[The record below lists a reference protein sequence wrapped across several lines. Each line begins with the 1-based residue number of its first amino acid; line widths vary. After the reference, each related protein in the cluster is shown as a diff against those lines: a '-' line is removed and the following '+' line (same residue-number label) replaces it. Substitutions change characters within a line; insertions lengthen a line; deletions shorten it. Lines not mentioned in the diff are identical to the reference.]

1 MLLGNFGGTVP
12 SSTLEST
19 LLFLYYICLCRSS
32 FAGCLIGLDDLPA
45 RCLWSLG
52 TFG

>member
-1 MLLGNFGGTVP
+1 MLLGNFGGRVP

-19 LLFLYYICLCRSS
+19 LACLYYIRLCRS
-32 FAGCLIGLDDLPA
+32 ACACCLIGLDDLPG